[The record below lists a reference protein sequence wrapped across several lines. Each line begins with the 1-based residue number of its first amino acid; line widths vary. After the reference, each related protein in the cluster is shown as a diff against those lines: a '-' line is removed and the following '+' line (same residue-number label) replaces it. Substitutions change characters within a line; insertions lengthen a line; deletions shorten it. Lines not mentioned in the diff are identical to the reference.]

1 VFAVTDIFSR
11 DTVFPELVHQRAR
24 ENVVEEQTHVR
35 GNRALRRLLPSRA
48 PKNGEDFDGSEQRP
62 AAVSEL
68 GRGCRCDPLRLRPM
82 EWHDPDRVL
91 QRSGGFLGMGLGGHA
106 GLLARAAEF
115 AIGGL
120 RVPTGWNSHGSGR
133 LGKCKWDFAQVAG
146 AAGIYSGSECG
157 IVPTRTRGDS
167 MGGPI
172 KVEIFGQ
179 VYSIQGELD
188 AKYVQ
193 KLAKYLDEKM
203 QAIAD
208 ATKTVD
214 TQKVAV
220 LTALAIADELHSV
233 QRERNDREELLSEQ
247 AERCLTLVERALKQT
262 A

>member
-1 VFAVTDIFSR
+1 MRRS
-11 DTVFPELVHQRAR
+11 LC
-24 ENVVEEQTHVR
+24 EQTNSHCADWKDQQAGTHTV
-35 GNRALRRLLPSRA
+35 A
-48 PKNGEDFDGSEQRP
+48 DGSKIVNGTLHKRRT
-62 AAVSEL
+62 L
-68 GRGCRCDPLRLRPM
+68 
-82 EWHDPDRVL
+82 
-91 QRSGGFLGMGLGGHA
+91 
-106 GLLARAAEF
+106 
-115 AIGGL
+115 
-120 RVPTGWNSHGSGR
+120 
-133 LGKCKWDFAQVAG
+133 

-157 IVPTRTRGDS
+157 IVPMRTRGDS
-167 MGGPI
+167 MSWPT

-179 VYSIQGELD
+179 MYSIQGELD

-193 KLAKYLDEKM
+193 RLAKYVDEKM

-220 LTALAIADELHSV
+220 LTALAIADELHSM